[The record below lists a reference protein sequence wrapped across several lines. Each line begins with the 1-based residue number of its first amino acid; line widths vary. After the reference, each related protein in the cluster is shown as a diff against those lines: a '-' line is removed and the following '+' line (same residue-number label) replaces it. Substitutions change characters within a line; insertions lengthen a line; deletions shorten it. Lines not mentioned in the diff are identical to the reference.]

1 MHFQISRSYIHTD
14 VPSHPFS
21 LKQTASTLDG
31 AMTDQKPDN
40 LAAQGH
46 ASSST
51 DNAQMGRLASAVS
64 IAGPF
69 QSSIAKAITAR
80 RQKGQTIPKLVGILA
95 TPSPPSVAY
104 AQWTKK
110 ACEQVGIEFEI
121 WQTWSENDRK
131 ENAMDGVEE
140 QSSQQRPNSDLEAD
154 VEDLIIAAN
163 SNESIHGIMVYYPI
177 FGGRQ
182 DTYLQQIVDPRKDV
196 EGLHFSYCF
205 NMYHNIRWI
214 NPSQLG
220 GAPGTTIEASSGSA
234 DKEESIPPGYA
245 KSILPCTPLAVV
257 KCLESLGVYDKSLP
271 YGDRLYGKTITVVNR
286 SEVVGRPLAAL
297 LSNDGAQVYS
307 VDLDSVQEFNKRA
320 EHESDRKPSKTV
332 LKAREMNASHRLRP
346 SHVVRTCNMNLQECI
361 AASDVVI
368 SGVPAASFKIQ
379 TEWVKPGTVTV
390 NFSSEKNFEKDVRT
404 RASIHLPAIG
414 KTTIAMLQR
423 NLLRLVEYRE
433 LGLSESA
440 NTVQDS
446 GHSGSA
452 PPPNRQ
458 SEEGNGGHQGSSNHN
473 PLSGRNGEGSKNGF
487 SGDRQKPNGNSAS
500 QNHQDDV
507 EMDEDGV
514 QRSDQ
519 LKQQSVGRAQSSGQ
533 ILPPPPPPPGSHQ
546 QSHYPSLPPHLGSTN
561 ALHLQRER
569 ASTLSTMRPDRAQIS
584 PNGPLRSLPQHG
596 AQSNPNAWEWRSPS
610 TRPDGLARSGASA
623 QSPPFGSMKVAP
635 SASEQSPL
643 LFAPIGNQQ
652 GQIGSQ
658 QQSSQGSR
666 IPIQHRSSFRSSS
679 ISSPRSETPVSP
691 LIIDGLSVEDTTTS
705 SNAGGGSQRMSWDS
719 GTPHTPH
726 DMMEMN
732 LPLSAGSNNSGQ
744 ASNNM
749 PSVLGRP
756 GRSESMGYPHGH
768 QPRYPHHHGDHPG
781 FAHGPNV
788 TMTPT
793 DEKVTLDMDGRPHPM
808 HVYGSPYVGQMNHNG
823 QLTSQQ
829 PSQMQ
834 GRPMMIMPQDR
845 IAHSRRRRR
854 PPFSYSSLI
863 AQAIASAPEGR
874 MTLREIYTWISNA
887 YPDLYSME
895 GSEGSG
901 WQNTVRHN
909 LSLNK
914 AFIKVARTAQ
924 DIYDSCSSG
933 LPNLSQQA
941 RGKGGWWMLDPNVNP
956 ATIGATGKEEEE
968 YMGAPDTIRTQRRR
982 RTNSFTASVASE
994 DGMGSTGDL
1003 LSPVGGYPSAQLH
1016 PHGQGLPGAPSVLQM
1031 RGRAYTTT
1039 AAPTDEMNAGSLP
1052 SVLARP
1058 RTAERSASNENLNAQ
1073 SDRGTQ
1079 IASGVVGHIDD
1090 HDVARHLIG
1099 RTRPRGYTTNS
1110 ADVNLKGGYPV
1121 HVNTQHQMHA
1131 HHNASLPTSPYGHG
1145 PQQLSRS
1152 PAMQGNQQLLSSSGP
1167 QSSAR
1172 IGASPA
1178 MHSVRSLGPAPNSG
1192 HYQLQEKQPLTPGQ
1206 APSPSLYPINSPN
1219 KRKLRFDG
1227 EPGLPFAGQ
1236 GAPPAFYP
1244 AVRTGSG
1251 ESVGH
1256 ASPHQR
1262 LSMPAPSPLGGQKMN
1277 LAPPPITQKSR
1288 LGELMRR
1295 QNSTGDQSNTS
1306 SDQSRE
1312 HASATVERESKGS
1325 RMSITG
1331 LLS

>member
-1 MHFQISRSYIHTD
+1 
-14 VPSHPFS
+14 
-21 LKQTASTLDG
+21 
-31 AMTDQKPDN
+31 
-40 LAAQGH
+40 
-46 ASSST
+46 
-51 DNAQMGRLASAVS
+51 
-64 IAGPF
+64 
-69 QSSIAKAITAR
+69 
-80 RQKGQTIPKLVGILA
+80 
-95 TPSPPSVAY
+95 
-104 AQWTKK
+104 
-110 ACEQVGIEFEI
+110 
-121 WQTWSENDRK
+121 
-131 ENAMDGVEE
+131 
-140 QSSQQRPNSDLEAD
+140 
-154 VEDLIIAAN
+154 
-163 SNESIHGIMVYYPI
+163 
-177 FGGRQ
+177 
-182 DTYLQQIVDPRKDV
+182 
-196 EGLHFSYCF
+196 
-205 NMYHNIRWI
+205 MYHNIRWI

-234 DKEESIPPGYA
+234 DREESIPPGYA

-257 KCLESLGVYDKSLP
+257 KCLESLGAYDKSLP
-271 YGDRLYGKTITVVNR
+271 YGDRLFGKTITVVNR

-297 LSNDGAQVYS
+297 LSNDGAKIYS

-320 EHESDRKPSKTV
+320 KHESDRQPSKTV
-332 LKAREMNASHRLRP
+332 LSAREQNASHRLRP
-346 SHVVRTCNMNLQECI
+346 SHIVRTCDLSLQECI

-404 RASIHLPAIG
+404 RAAIHLPAIG

-433 LGLSESA
+433 LSISEPL
-440 NTVQDS
+440 NKIQGS
-446 GHSGSA
+446 GNSESA
-452 PPPNRQ
+452 PPPPPPPNGRSQ
-458 SEEGNGGHQGSSNHN
+458 GGKDEQNESSERHQYSTSKPTGNGNNSAPSGDGQKSNGSSA
-473 PLSGRNGEGSKNGF
+473 PK
-487 SGDRQKPNGNSAS
+487 DS
-500 QNHQDDV
+500 QGDV

-519 LKQQSVGRAQSSGQ
+519 LKQQGAEARPSGQ
-533 ILPPPPPPPGSHQ
+533 ILPPPPPGSLHQQGNSSHHPSMPPG
-546 QSHYPSLPPHLGSTN
+546 LGSTN
-561 ALHLQRER
+561 ALHIQRER
-569 ASTLSTMRPDRAQIS
+569 ASTLSMLRPDRVQGS
-584 PNGPLRSLPQHG
+584 PNGPLRPLPPHG
-596 AQSNPNAWEWRSPS
+596 SQSNPNAWEWRSPS
-610 TRPDGLARSGASA
+610 TRSDSIGGPIGSA
-623 QSPPFGSMKVAP
+623 QSPPFGAMRAAHS

-652 GQIGSQ
+652 GQPGSQ
-658 QQSSQGSR
+658 QHNPQGNR
-666 IPIQHRSSFRSSS
+666 VPMQHRSSFRSSS

-726 DMMEMN
+726 DMMEVP
-732 LPLSAGSNNSGQ
+732 LPLSAGSNGCSQ
-744 ASNNM
+744 TSNRNV

-756 GRSESMGYPHGH
+756 NRSESMGYPHGH
-768 QPRYPHHHGDHPG
+768 HPRHSHGDHPG
-781 FAHGPNV
+781 FAHGPQGA
-788 TMTPT
+788 MTPT
-793 DEKVTLDMDGRPHPM
+793 DDKVTLEMEGRPHPM
-808 HVYGSPYVGQMNHNG
+808 QVYGSPYVGQMSQHA

-829 PSQMQ
+829 PPAHMQ

-968 YMGAPDTIRTQRRR
+968 FLGGPDTIRTQRRR
-982 RTNSFTASVASE
+982 RTNSFAASVASE
-994 DGMGSTGDL
+994 DGMGSSGDL
-1003 LSPVGGYPSAQLH
+1003 LSPMGAYPQVQLH
-1016 PHGQGLPGAPSVLQM
+1016 SHSQGMSGAPSVLQM

-1039 AAPTDEMNAGSLP
+1039 TMPNEEMGGGNAP

-1058 RTAERSASNENLNAQ
+1058 RSADRPISHEGPHGQSNSFAP
-1073 SDRGTQ
+1073 
-1079 IASGVVGHIDD
+1079 IASGVVGHIGD

-1110 ADVNLKGGYPV
+1110 ADVNLKGGYPM
-1121 HVNTQHQMHA
+1121 HINTQHNVPVHQ
-1131 HHNASLPTSPYGHG
+1131 NVSVPNSPYGHG
-1145 PQQLSRS
+1145 PQQLPRS
-1152 PAMQGNQQLLSSSGP
+1152 PAMQGNQQLLPPPGP
-1167 QSSAR
+1167 HANSR
-1172 IGASPA
+1172 MGASPS
-1178 MHSVRSLGPAPNSG
+1178 MHAVRSLGPAPNST
-1192 HYQLQEKQPLTPGQ
+1192 HYQQVERQPMTPGQ
-1206 APSPSLYPINSPN
+1206 AVSPNLYPVNSPN

-1227 EPGLPFAGQ
+1227 EPGLPIPGQ
-1236 GAPPAFYP
+1236 GVPPPAFYP
-1244 AVRTGSG
+1244 SRNGQG
-1251 ESVGH
+1251 ESAGH

-1262 LSMPAPSPLGGQKMN
+1262 LSMPAPSPLGGQKMS
-1277 LAPPPITQKSR
+1277 LAPPPITQKSK
-1288 LGELMRR
+1288 LGDLMRR
-1295 QNSTGDQSNTS
+1295 QSSTDEGTPIS
-1306 SDQSRE
+1306 SDQGRE
-1312 HASATVERESKGS
+1312 HASATVEREGKGS